1 MSLTPQKRRSNTN
14 HSIRTP
20 VRTSVGTPS
29 KIGTPIRTNNISYLR
44 NKTPGL
50 VHALTILNNNQNNIT
65 FRNFNSNQ
73 LKVDNRETSHTNKAR
88 KRNTNPNNIV
98 YMDYVNKRIY
108 KISLWKN
115 HLENE
120 FKAYKI
126 LAANYKTHIHK
137 HTARMYDCRI
147 IPGTKYGL
155 LVLELVE
162 GLNEKSLIQ
171 RSNKSYNEA
180 INFLKYY
187 GIKHNDE
194 IGNIYKINRT
204 FNGKSEE
211 TFFIIDFEQSTFT
224 KKVVLSELNT
234 QYLKKV
240 SKNIEEIEN
249 NEYQKKKVKRYN
261 NNNRPEPGTFFN
273 RLRNFNFGSTEKLS

>member
-1 MSLTPQKRRSNTN
+1 MSSTLISTPRK
-14 HSIRTP
+14 RTP
-20 VRTSVGTPS
+20 SSTFGTP
-29 KIGTPIRTNNISYLR
+29 TMTNNISYLR

-50 VHALTILNNNQNNIT
+50 QHALTILNNNQNNIT

-73 LKVDNRETSHTNKAR
+73 LKVDNRETSHINKAR

-126 LAANYKTHIHK
+126 LAANYKTHIHR

-162 GLNEKSLIQ
+162 GLNEKSLITSKKDQ
-171 RSNKSYNEA
+171 FYKEA
-180 INFLKYY
+180 TDFLENY

-194 IGNIYKINRT
+194 LGNIYKIKRT
-204 FNGKSEE
+204 FNAKSEE
-211 TFFIIDFEQSTFT
+211 TFFIIDFEQSKFT
-224 KKVVLSELNT
+224 NNKGLTPNNKEYLN
-234 QYLKKV
+234 KV
-240 SKNIEEIEN
+240 SKKIKEIEN
-249 NEYQKKKVKRYN
+249 NENNGYKPKKGRRSSIFN
-261 NNNRPEPGTFFN
+261 NKLLPGSFAN
-273 RLRNFNFGSTEKLS
+273 RLNGLNFGSTRKSN

>member
-1 MSLTPQKRRSNTN
+1 MSSTPEKRSNPN
-14 HSIRTP
+14 NRISIKTP
-20 VRTSVGTPS
+20 VRTPS
-29 KIGTPIRTNNISYLR
+29 NIGTPIMTNNISYLR

-50 VHALTILNNNQNNIT
+50 QHALTILNNNKSNIT

-73 LKVDNRETSHTNKAR
+73 LNVDKRETNHTNKAQRR
-88 KRNTNPNNIV
+88 KTNPNNIV
-98 YMDYVNKRIY
+98 YMDKENNKIY

-126 LAANYKTHIHK
+126 LAANYKNHNNI
-137 HTARMYDCRI
+137 HTAKMYDCRI
-147 IPGTKYGL
+147 IPKTKYGL

-162 GLNEKSLIQ
+162 GLNKNSLI
-171 RSNKSYNEA
+171 KSYNNKYCKEA
-180 INFLKYY
+180 INFLESY

-194 IGNIYKINRT
+194 LENIYRINRT

-224 KKVVLSELNT
+224 KKAVLKESNK
-234 QYLKKV
+234 QYLKNV
-240 SKNIEEIEN
+240 SINIEKIESK
-249 NEYQKKKVKRYN
+249 EYQDKKLKIKHRRN
-261 NNNRPEPGTFFN
+261 NNVSIGSFANRFIG
-273 RLRNFNFGSTEKLS
+273 FNFGPTK